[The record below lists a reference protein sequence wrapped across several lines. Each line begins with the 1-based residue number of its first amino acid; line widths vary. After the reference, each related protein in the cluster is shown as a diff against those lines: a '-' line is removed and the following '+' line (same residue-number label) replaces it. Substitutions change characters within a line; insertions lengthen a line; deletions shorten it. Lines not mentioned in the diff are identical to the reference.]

1 VAVSGRLTQGALVEA
16 KSVRAVLF
24 VKDLGAVAAFYIGA
38 LGLARVS
45 GDQDH
50 AVLECDGF
58 ELVVHQI
65 PKPIAETI
73 VIARP
78 PVRRVWGA
86 IRLDFPVPSVTDARS
101 LARSLG
107 GDVDDAPPAW
117 AERNANLFFGHDP
130 EGNQFGVSQR
140 R

>member
-1 VAVSGRLTQGALVEA
+1 MEA

-24 VKDLGAVAAFYIGA
+24 VKDLGMAAAFYIGA
-38 LGLARVS
+38 IGLTRVS
-45 GDQDH
+45 GDKDH
-50 AVLECDGF
+50 AILECDGF

-65 PKPIAETI
+65 PKQIAETI
-73 VIARP
+73 VITRP

-86 IRLDFPVPSVTDARS
+86 LRLDFPVASIADARS

-107 GDVDDAPPAW
+107 GDVDEAPPAW
-117 AERNANLFFGHDP
+117 AERDAGFFFGYDP

>member
-1 VAVSGRLTQGALVEA
+1 MKAM
-16 KSVRAVLF
+16 SVRAVLF
-24 VKDLGAVAAFYIGA
+24 AKDLGRVAAFYLGS
-38 LGLARVS
+38 LGLTRVS
-45 GDQDH
+45 GDEDH
-50 AVLECDGF
+50 VVFDCDGF

-65 PKPIAETI
+65 PKQIAETI
-73 VIARP
+73 VITRP

-86 IRLDFPVPSVTDARS
+86 LRLDFPVASIADTRS

-117 AERNANLFFGHDP
+117 AERDAGFFFGYDP